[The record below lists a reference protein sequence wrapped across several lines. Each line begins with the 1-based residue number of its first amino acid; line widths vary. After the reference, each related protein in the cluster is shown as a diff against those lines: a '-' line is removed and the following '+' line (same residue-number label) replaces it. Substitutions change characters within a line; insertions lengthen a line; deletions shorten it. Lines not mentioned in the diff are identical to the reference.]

1 MEKIIPVRIT
11 LLISFKKKKK
21 DWGLFAG
28 FLRGCWSYHL
38 VSCCKIIC
46 TSRFYWR
53 YLILTQEALIF
64 ICSTWL
70 WCPEGVTISVWG
82 DSKGNAAHS
91 RQQAKT
97 DRSNKNQCI
106 TSYQSLQQPSP
117 HSFLPVSPANHTSL
131 SASITFA
138 LQSCLSI
145 FFHFFFY
152 SILTCQFILLPPK
165 DKVPHL
171 QCTCDFYKQRKS
183 SPPVCKSA
191 KVPLGQGV
199 KLYFFFLISLVVFKD
214 HPPPQTPSVD
224 HR

>member
-1 MEKIIPVRIT
+1 M
-11 LLISFKKKKK
+11 
-21 DWGLFAG
+21 G
-28 FLRGCWSYHL
+28 FVCRFFERVVVKCWSYYL

-53 YLILTQEALIF
+53 YLILTKEALIF

-117 HSFLPVSPANHTSL
+117 HSFFPVSPANHTSL

-145 FFHFFFY
+145 FLHFFFY
-152 SILTCQFILLPPK
+152 SILTCQFILLLPK

-171 QCTCDFYKQRKS
+171 QCTCDLYKQRKS
-183 SPPVCKSA
+183 FPPVCKSA
-191 KVPLGQGV
+191 KLSLRRGV
-199 KLYFFFLISLVVFKD
+199 KLYFFFLIVWLFLKTNPLPT
-214 HPPPQTPSVD
+214 H
-224 HR
+224 HL